1 MNYQEYSLAFHTAAQ
16 LVETGRPEKAIS
28 AFEALLANNIPDVDK
43 SIICLNIAVI
53 YEKMGRIESV
63 LSWYDQGK
71 RYEKRQCRFYVA
83 ESKAAY
89 LAKIGRQRES
99 LREYQ
104 DLLRR
109 DELSM
114 ADIARIETNI
124 AIIEKQV

>member
-1 MNYQEYSLAFHTAAQ
+1 
-16 LVETGRPEKAIS
+16 
-28 AFEALLANNIPDVDK
+28 
-43 SIICLNIAVI
+43 
-53 YEKMGRIESV
+53 MGRIESV

-71 RYEKRQCRFYVA
+71 RYEKHQCRFYVA
-83 ESKAAY
+83 ENKAAY

-109 DELSM
+109 DELTL

-124 AIIEKQV
+124 AIIEKQA